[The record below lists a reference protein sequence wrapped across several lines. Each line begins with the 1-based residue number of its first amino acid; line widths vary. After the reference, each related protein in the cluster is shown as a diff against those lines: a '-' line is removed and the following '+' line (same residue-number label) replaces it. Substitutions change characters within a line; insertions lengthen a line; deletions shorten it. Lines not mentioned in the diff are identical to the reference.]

1 MLYYTCNE
9 NMVNN
14 MNRQHL
20 NRMTGFAVLI
30 LVLVVF
36 NSNLLGII
44 WYNDSDI
51 GFGNQRVQLA
61 STIPNPELILL
72 KKYINESA
80 ANFLD
85 SYSKW
90 FKLHPNGD
98 VLEKKGNNNAFESN
112 LNGAIEHMESTK
124 KSFIDL
130 VQIANKIDYCNPV
143 ILKLKNFNYD
153 YYRGTTYILKE
164 DVFETVKNKLSKGD
178 IRGMYNETLP
188 LLEKILTMTKD
199 IRSKLKAG
207 KSISQ
212 PDITDLDRLYSEA
225 MFQGQYATQ
234 IFGEIKKEKPI
245 LLVKLILS
253 LLFMS

>member
-1 MLYYTCNE
+1 
-9 NMVNN
+9 MVVIS
-14 MNRQHL
+14 M
-20 NRMTGFAVLI
+20 VI
-30 LVLVVF
+30 LVIVVF
-36 NSNLLGII
+36 NSNLLGMGVI
-44 WYNDSDI
+44 WYNDTDV
-51 GFGNQRVQLA
+51 GFRNPRAQLA
-61 STIPNPELILL
+61 STNPNPELGLL
-72 KKYINESA
+72 KTCINESA

-90 FKLHPNGD
+90 FKLHPDDG
-98 VLEKKGNNNAFESN
+98 VLERKEDDNTFLSN

-124 KSFIDL
+124 KSFIDM

-153 YYRGTTYILKE
+153 HFRGTTYILKE
-164 DVFETVKNKLSKGD
+164 DVFKTVKDKLSKGD

-199 IRSKLKAG
+199 IRSKLKTG
-207 KSISQ
+207 KAILQS
-212 PDITDLDRLYSEA
+212 DITDLDRLYSEA

-245 LLVKLILS
+245 
-253 LLFMS
+253 